1 MNVQVIESKSGTPA
15 YAVVPWDEY
24 RTMVERIEELQDRVD
39 ADKTLAN
46 ITAGE
51 ETYPPELVER
61 LLGSENPLRVW
72 REYRGMTT
80 ATLAATVGVTPSA
93 ISQVESG
100 KRGLSVDLLKKLS
113 EALQVDMDDLVD

>member
-15 YAVVPWDEY
+15 YAVVHWDEY